1 MDSLVSNKKG
11 ICCHVKHGRELALRL
26 RERRGELS
34 AVPLWSQKR
43 VKNRASSKVWAAHT
57 PPATDRI
64 QAGKLT
70 VVYAINLLFSV
81 ARRYFRW
88 NGDTLKMFILS

>member
-1 MDSLVSNKKG
+1 MLTCEAWVQVVHSAIG
-11 ICCHVKHGRELALRL
+11 E
-26 RERRGELS
+26 EGELS
-34 AVPLWSQKR
+34 AGALHSQKR
-43 VKNRASSKVWAAHT
+43 AKNGASSKVWAVHA
-57 PPATDRI
+57 PPATDQI

-70 VVYAINLLFSV
+70 VVYAINPLFSV

>member
-1 MDSLVSNKKG
+1 MSNTKRV
-11 ICCHVKHGRELALRL
+11 CCHVKDGCELSVQLW
-26 RERRGELS
+26 ERRGELS
-34 AVPLWSQKR
+34 TGPLCSQKR
-43 VKNRASSKVWAAHT
+43 AKNAASSKVWAAHA

>member
-1 MDSLVSNKKG
+1 MSNKRG
-11 ICCHVKHGRELALRL
+11 IGCHVKHRCELSVQLS
-26 RERRGELS
+26 ERRGSCLQALS
-34 AVPLWSQKR
+34 IHRKEQK
-43 VKNRASSKVWAAHT
+43 NGASSEVWAAHA
-57 PPATDRI
+57 PSATDQI

-81 ARRYFRW
+81 AWRYFRW